1 MGMDEL
7 CYPGWSGQGAL
18 GCAGAPQ
25 EQHPGRDQALM
36 GPVAS
41 QDEGLVRLGEA
52 GAREAPEADGE
63 EEHGAGVAAAAAG
76 EAAGGGEAGGEDGG

>member
-36 GPVAS
+36 GPVAVP
-41 QDEGLVRLGEA
+41 G
-52 GAREAPEADGE
+52 
-63 EEHGAGVAAAAAG
+63 
-76 EAAGGGEAGGEDGG
+76 